1 MEDKLTIKFEL
12 KDENGFTYTSSSE
25 FQVYSELGEKIVD
38 LIEQYL
44 NTFLIQCG
52 YPRRDNIFM
61 ESLTDD
67 ELEAVAYFLE
77 DYRLAKKNKEKN
89 NEED

>member
-1 MEDKLTIKFEL
+1 MI
-12 KDENGFTYTSSSE
+12 G
-25 FQVYSELGEKIVD
+25 
-38 LIEQYL
+38 QYL
-44 NTFLIQCG
+44 NTFLVQCG

-77 DYRLAKKNKEKN
+77 DYRLDKKNKEKN

>member
-1 MEDKLTIKFEL
+1 MEDRLTIKFEL
-12 KDENGFTYTSSSE
+12 KPQQGYQPTKSISTQPPNKGSKVQPAKNDN
-25 FQVYSELGEKIVD
+25 I
-38 LIEQYL
+38 
-44 NTFLIQCG
+44 FLIQCG
-52 YPRRDNIFM
+52 CPRRDNIFM

>member
-12 KDENGFTYTSSSE
+12 KDEYGLTHTSSSE
-25 FQVYSELGEKIVD
+25 FQVYSDFGDTTVD
-38 LIEQYL
+38 LIGRYL
-44 NTFLIQCG
+44 NTFLVQCG
-52 YPRRDNIFM
+52 YSRRDNIFM

-77 DYRLAKKNKEKN
+77 DYRLDKKNKEKN

>member
-12 KDENGFTYTSSSE
+12 KDEYGLTHTSSSE
-25 FQVYSELGEKIVD
+25 FQVYSDFGDTTVD
-38 LIEQYL
+38 LIGQYL
-44 NTFLIQCG
+44 NTFLVQCG
-52 YPRRDNIFM
+52 YSRRDNIFM

-77 DYRLAKKNKEKN
+77 DYRLDKKNKEKN

>member
-1 MEDKLTIKFEL
+1 MEDKLTIKFDL

-38 LIEQYL
+38 LIGQYL
-44 NTFLIQCG
+44 NTFLVQCG

-67 ELEAVAYFLE
+67 ELEAVAYLLE

>member
-38 LIEQYL
+38 LIGQYL

-52 YPRRDNIFM
+52 YPRRDNIF
-61 ESLTDD
+61 
-67 ELEAVAYFLE
+67 AVAYFLE
-77 DYRLAKKNKEKN
+77 DYRLDKKNKEKN

>member
-25 FQVYSELGEKIVD
+25 FQVYSELGEKIVG
-38 LIEQYL
+38 LIGQYL
-44 NTFLIQCG
+44 NTFLVQCG

>member
-1 MEDKLTIKFEL
+1 MEDKLTVKFEL
-12 KDENGFTYTSSSE
+12 KDENGFTHTSSSE

-38 LIEQYL
+38 LIGQYL

-67 ELEAVAYFLE
+67 EPEAVAYFLE
-77 DYRLAKKNKEKN
+77 DYRLDKKNKEKN

>member
-12 KDENGFTYTSSSE
+12 KDENGFTHTSSSE

-38 LIEQYL
+38 LIGQYL

-67 ELEAVAYFLE
+67 ELDAVAYFLE
-77 DYRLAKKNKEKN
+77 DYRSYKKHKEKN

>member
-1 MEDKLTIKFEL
+1 MEDKLTVKFEL
-12 KDENGFTYTSSSE
+12 KDENGFTHTSSSE

-38 LIEQYL
+38 LTGQYL

-77 DYRLAKKNKEKN
+77 DYRLDKKNKEKN

>member
-12 KDENGFTYTSSSE
+12 KDEYGLTYTSSSE
-25 FQVYSELGEKIVD
+25 FQVHSDFGDTTVD
-38 LIEQYL
+38 LIGQYL
-44 NTFLIQCG
+44 NTFLVQCG
-52 YPRRDNIFM
+52 YARRDNIFM

-77 DYRLAKKNKEKN
+77 DYRLDKKNKEKN
-89 NEED
+89 NEKD

>member
-12 KDENGFTYTSSSE
+12 KNENGFTYTSSSE
-25 FQVYSELGEKIVD
+25 FQVYSELGDTTVD
-38 LIEQYL
+38 LIGQYL
-44 NTFLIQCG
+44 NTFLVQCG

-61 ESLTDD
+61 ESLIDD
-67 ELEAVAYFLE
+67 ELETVAYFLK

>member
-1 MEDKLTIKFEL
+1 MEDILTIKSEL
-12 KDENGFTYTSSSE
+12 KTQKGYQPTKSISTQSPNKGSNVQPAKND
-25 FQVYSELGEKIVD
+25 D
-38 LIEQYL
+38 
-44 NTFLIQCG
+44 TFLVQCG
-52 YPRRDNIFM
+52 YPRRENIFM

-67 ELEAVAYFLE
+67 ELEAVACFLE

>member
-12 KDENGFTYTSSSE
+12 KDEYGLTYTSSSE
-25 FQVYSELGEKIVD
+25 FQVYSDFGDTTVD
-38 LIEQYL
+38 LIGQYL
-44 NTFLIQCG
+44 NTFLVQCG
-52 YPRRDNIFM
+52 YSRRDNIFM

-77 DYRLAKKNKEKN
+77 DYRLDKKNKEKN
-89 NEED
+89 DEED

>member
-1 MEDKLTIKFEL
+1 MEDRLTIKFEL
-12 KDENGFTYTSSSE
+12 KTQKGYQPTKSISTQPPNKGSNVQPAKND
-25 FQVYSELGEKIVD
+25 
-38 LIEQYL
+38 

>member
-1 MEDKLTIKFEL
+1 MEDKLTVKFEL

-25 FQVYSELGEKIVD
+25 FQVHSELGEKIVD
-38 LIEQYL
+38 LIGQYL
-44 NTFLIQCG
+44 NMFLIQCG

-77 DYRLAKKNKEKN
+77 DYRLDKKNKEKN

>member
-38 LIEQYL
+38 LIGQYL
-44 NTFLIQCG
+44 NTFLVQCG

-67 ELEAVAYFLE
+67 ELEAAAYFLE

>member
-1 MEDKLTIKFEL
+1 MEDKLAIKFEL

-38 LIEQYL
+38 LIGQYL
-44 NTFLIQCG
+44 NTFLVQCG

>member
-1 MEDKLTIKFEL
+1 MFSRQKND
-12 KDENGFTYTSSSE
+12 
-25 FQVYSELGEKIVD
+25 
-38 LIEQYL
+38 
-44 NTFLIQCG
+44 NTFLVQCG

-77 DYRLAKKNKEKN
+77 DYRLDKKNKEKN

>member
-38 LIEQYL
+38 LIGQYL

-52 YPRRDNIFM
+52 YTRRDNIFM

-77 DYRLAKKNKEKN
+77 DYRLDKKHKENN

>member
-1 MEDKLTIKFEL
+1 MFSRQKND
-12 KDENGFTYTSSSE
+12 D
-25 FQVYSELGEKIVD
+25 
-38 LIEQYL
+38 
-44 NTFLIQCG
+44 TFLVQCG
-52 YPRRDNIFM
+52 YPRRENIFM

-67 ELEAVAYFLE
+67 ELEAVACFLE

>member
-38 LIEQYL
+38 LIGQYL
-44 NTFLIQCG
+44 NTFLVQCG
-52 YPRRDNIFM
+52 YPRRDNILW
-61 ESLTDD
+61 SLLQTTS
-67 ELEAVAYFLE
+67 L
-77 DYRLAKKNKEKN
+77 RR
-89 NEED
+89 